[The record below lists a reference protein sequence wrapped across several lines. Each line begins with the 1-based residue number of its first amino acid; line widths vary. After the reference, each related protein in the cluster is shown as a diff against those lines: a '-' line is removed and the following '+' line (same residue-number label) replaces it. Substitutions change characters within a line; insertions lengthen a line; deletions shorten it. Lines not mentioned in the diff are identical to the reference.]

1 MAKSAIGTTTL
12 VLGVAA
18 LGLAAIPGILFDV
31 PHPWAAG
38 RPEPAVRGQKSIE
51 WRGLKLKW
59 GGKPVEAD
67 PAGPVRMTPAKGF
80 ALAAAAVA
88 VIGLALGPLAW
99 YRERRYVLAA
109 PGMGLCCLALTWQY
123 VLFGI
128 MAGAAA
134 AAFLVV
140 LAILARAAT

>member
-18 LGLAAIPGILFDV
+18 LGLAALPGILFDA

-38 RPEPAVRGQKSIE
+38 PREPAVRGQKSIE
-51 WRGLKLKW
+51 WRGLKFKW

-67 PAGPVRMTPAKGF
+67 PAGPARITPAKGF

-88 VIGLALGPLAW
+88 VAGLALGPLAW

-109 PGMGLCCLALTWQY
+109 PGMGLCFLALT
-123 VLFGI
+123 
-128 MAGAAA
+128 
-134 AAFLVV
+134 
-140 LAILARAAT
+140 